1 MKGVVCRGLNRK
13 YYRFRGGRWYGGIAT
28 ADCVGCN
35 LRCVFCWGWQVRDN
49 PVKAGFLCS
58 PEEVAKKL
66 VEIAERRGYTQVRIS
81 GNEPTLC
88 REHLLA
94 VLDSLEGSGLA
105 FTLETNGILI
115 GHDPSYA
122 RNLLKYDFIHV
133 RVSLKGTSPREFSK
147 LTGALPEAFELQLK
161 ALENLLD
168 YGVSAHPAV
177 MLSFSEHSSAE
188 RLKERLAE
196 IDPRLVKEFEGE
208 FGTGKTQLCHQLAA
222 TVQLPVEKGG
232 LSAKAVYIDT
242 EGTFS
247 PRRVLSM
254 AERFGIGR
262 EALEKVVVFRP
273 LNTGELE
280 GFVRNE
286 LSGYLEDGARLVVI
300 DSVIALYR
308 AQYRGMEWLARR
320 QQAINY
326 LLDWLK
332 RWARIYGSV
341 AAITNQVLTHP
352 LPSGVALKLPA
363 GGNIIAHASTH
374 RFLMRKAGDA
384 WLIECLDSPRI
395 PRGASVQFKITEAG
409 IEDA

>member
-1 MKGVVCRGLNRK
+1 MIAKLKTQGLLSVRGL
-13 YYRFRGGRWYGGIAT
+13 RFIVAAT
-28 ADCVGCN
+28 PD
-35 LRCVFCWGWQVRDN
+35 
-49 PVKAGFLCS
+49 
-58 PEEVAKKL
+58 EL
-66 VEIAERRGYTQVRIS
+66 VEWFSLSSYESAVKLREAAKSLVGYS
-81 GNEPTLC
+81 GA
-88 REHLLA
+88 A
-94 VLDSLEGSGLA
+94 VDAAQLMELEEQL
-105 FTLETNGILI
+105 
-115 GHDPSYA
+115 P
-122 RNLLKYDFIHV
+122 
-133 RVSLKGTSPREFSK
+133 K
-147 LTGALPEAFELQLK
+147 LTTGVKGLDEMMQGGLRTGEL
-161 ALENLLD
+161 
-168 YGVSAHPAV
+168 H
-177 MLSFSEHSSAE
+177 
-188 RLKERLAE
+188 
-196 IDPRLVKEFEGE
+196 EFAGE

-247 PRRVLSM
+247 PERIASV
-254 AERFGIGR
+254 AKRFGIDAKA
-262 EALEKVVVFRP
+262 ALSAITVFRP

-332 RWARIYGSV
+332 RWSRIYSTV
-341 AAITNQVLTHP
+341 AVITNQVLTHP
-352 LPSGVALKLPA
+352 LPSGIALRIPA

-395 PRGASVQFKITEAG
+395 PKGASAQFKITEAG
-409 IEDA
+409 VEDA

>member
-1 MKGVVCRGLNRK
+1 MK
-13 YYRFRGGRWYGGIAT
+13 A
-28 ADCVGCN
+28 A
-35 LRCVFCWGWQVRDN
+35 
-49 PVKAGFLCS
+49 
-58 PEEVAKKL
+58 
-66 VEIAERRGYTQVRIS
+66 
-81 GNEPTLC
+81 GNEANPA
-88 REHLLA
+88 LLA
-94 VLDSLEGSGLA
+94 TNKYDSVLPLIMSGAGAEGKELRKLLREAGVGPTVIAKLEGSGLLSA
-105 FTLETNGILI
+105 RGLRFIVAATPDELVEWLSLSSYESAVKLREAAKSLVGYSGAAVSAAQLMELE
-115 GHDPSYA
+115 D
-122 RNLLKYDFIHV
+122 R
-133 RVSLKGTSPREFSK
+133 SPK
-147 LTGALPEAFELQLK
+147 LTTGVKGLDEMLGGGLK
-161 ALENLLD
+161 AGEL
-168 YGVSAHPAV
+168 Y
-177 MLSFSEHSSAE
+177 
-188 RLKERLAE
+188 
-196 IDPRLVKEFEGE
+196 EFAGE
-208 FGTGKTQLCHQLAA
+208 FGTGKTQLCHQLAV
-222 TVQLPVEKGG
+222 TVQLPEERGG
-232 LSAKAVYIDT
+232 LAGKAVYIDT

-247 PRRVLSM
+247 PRRILSM

-262 EALEKVVVFRP
+262 KALEKVVVFRP

-395 PRGASVQFKITEAG
+395 PKGASVQFKITEAG
-409 IEDA
+409 VEDA